1 MFKLKLKL
9 RLVEIKKK
17 TKAKVFKDLKVGDEV
32 LLTASLDNMAGYS
45 KKLKVTNLQ
54 TGESD
59 NKYFTDIS
67 KIFELL
73 EFEEID

>member
-9 RLVEIKKK
+9 RLVNIKKK

-32 LLTASLDNMAGYS
+32 LLTASLNNLAGHS

-59 NKYFTDIS
+59 NKYFTDFS

-73 EFEEID
+73 EFEEVN